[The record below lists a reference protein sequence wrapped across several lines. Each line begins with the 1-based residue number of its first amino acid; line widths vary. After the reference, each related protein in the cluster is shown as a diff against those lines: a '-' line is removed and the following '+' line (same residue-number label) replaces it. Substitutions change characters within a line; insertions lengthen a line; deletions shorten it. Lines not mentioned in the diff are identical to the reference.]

1 MKNFY
6 SRSFLLAALALPV
19 LAQETTTKPVA
30 TTAAAGPVLVLKTNQ
45 MQLAMM
51 LAMSFEHMEDMPE
64 LADGSHYVVSLGA
77 DRKIAVA
84 TATGDVGMVDVT
96 ADPGALMDLFAEQV
110 EQAKPMVR
118 GTMTL
123 ALQSQGM
130 KPKDIADLVDGIFA
144 FPKQMAQLRLQV
156 VGDPE
161 NPKEKGIDVT
171 LGMEP
176 KAGAAFAGF
185 VEGMKPSA
193 AGVPALPMGKP
204 AIAMQMSL
212 EPASLA
218 KAFAPFRD
226 LAIGMTNQGA
236 EQQAKALAMYD
247 EMITL
252 FDGAFAMAVDG
263 KFQGG
268 MLMGFQDAAKVE
280 QLMGSEAYLDMMKG
294 QQLANRDM
302 EMEITPNA
310 FEHRGKKVMK
320 SKVSGEPNPMMPKGT
335 MESFAAAIGN
345 YMAISLGGGEGDA
358 KSLFDAVADDKVKRA
373 PIAGGAVMR
382 VQVDMRA
389 IVAIAQEQM
398 GGGEIDEEMPEGM
411 TMTLGKAGKSLQ
423 FQLHIQ

>member
-19 LAQETTTKPVA
+19 LAQDATTKPVA

-51 LAMSFEHMEDMPE
+51 LAMSFEHMEELPE

-84 TATGDVGMVDVT
+84 TATGDVGMVDCT

-110 EQAKPMVR
+110 AQAKPMVR

-123 ALQSQGM
+123 ALQAQGM
-130 KPKDIADLVDGIFA
+130 KPKDIADMVDGIFA

-176 KAGAAFAGF
+176 KAGAGFAGF
-185 VEGMKPSA
+185 VEGMKPCA
-193 AGVPALPMGKP
+193 AGVPMLPMDK
-204 AIAMQMSL
+204 AMASVQISL
-212 EPASLA
+212 DPTSLA
-218 KAFAPFRD
+218 KAFAPFREM
-226 LAIGMTNQGA
+226 AIGMTNQGA
-236 EQQAKALAMYD
+236 EQQQKALAMYD
-247 EMITL
+247 EIIAL
-252 FDGAFAMAVDG
+252 CDGAFSMAIDS
-263 KFQGG
+263 KSQGG
-268 MLMGFQDAAKVE
+268 MLMGVVDGAKVE
-280 QLMGSEAYLDMMKG
+280 QMMGSEAYLDMMKG
-294 QQLANRDM
+294 QQLASRDM
-302 EMEITPNA
+302 EFEFTPSA

-320 SKVSGEPNPMMPKGT
+320 SKVTGEPNPMMPKGT
-335 MESFAAAIGN
+335 LESYAAAFGN

-358 KSLFDAVADDKVKRA
+358 KALFDSVADDKVKRA

-382 VQVDMRA
+382 MQLDMRA
-389 IVAIAQEQM
+389 FVALVQEQM
-398 GGGEIDEEMPEGM
+398 GGGEVDEEMPEGM
-411 TMTLGKAGKSLQ
+411 TMTLGKVGKSLQ
-423 FQLHIQ
+423 FQMHIQ

>member
-51 LAMSFEHMEDMPE
+51 LAMSFEHMEELPE

-77 DRKIAVA
+77 DRKIGVA
-84 TATGDVGMVDVT
+84 TATGDVGMLDCT

-110 EQAKPMVR
+110 AQAKPMVR

-123 ALQSQGM
+123 ALQAQGM
-130 KPKDIADLVDGIFA
+130 KPKEIADLVDGIFA

-161 NPKEKGIDVT
+161 NPKEKGVDIT

-176 KAGAAFAGF
+176 KAGAGFAGF

-193 AGVPALPMGKP
+193 SGVPVLPGDK
-204 AIAMQMSL
+204 AAFAMQMSL
-212 EPASLA
+212 DPASLV

-226 LAIGMTNQGA
+226 MAIGMTNQGA
-236 EQQAKALAMYD
+236 EQQQKAQAMYD
-247 EMITL
+247 EMIAL
-252 FDGAFAMAVDG
+252 CDGSLAVAFDG
-263 KFQGG
+263 KFQGS
-268 MLMGFQDAAKVE
+268 MLMGAKDAAKVE
-280 QLMGSEAYLDMMKG
+280 QVMGSEAYQNMIKG
-294 QQLANRDM
+294 QQLADRDM

-320 SKVSGEPNPMMPKGT
+320 SKVSGEPNPMMPTGT
-335 MESFAAAIGN
+335 LESFAAAVGN
-345 YMAISLGGGEGDA
+345 YMAISLGGGEVGA
-358 KSLFDAVADDKVKRA
+358 KALIDAVADDKVKRA
-373 PIAGGAVMR
+373 PIVGGAVMR
-382 VQVDMRA
+382 VQVDMRTF
-389 IVAIAQEQM
+389 VAMMQEQM
-398 GGGEIDEEMPEGM
+398 GGGEVDEDMPDGF

-423 FQLHIQ
+423 LQIHVQ